1 MRRLL
6 WICATLVLETTLFGQ
21 VPRPEQQQKQSSAQ
35 QIVDLQQKL
44 QNLAAPAKG
53 KVGAAALL
61 LETGDTVEI
70 RGSKHFPMQ
79 SVYKLPIVMAV
90 LARTDSGQLK
100 LDQKVHISSA
110 DLVPPNIHSPIRD
123 RNPNGDFDMTVRE
136 LARAAIVESDGSA
149 SDVLLRLVKPRHVR
163 KYLHKVGVKGI
174 KIENT
179 EKEMAL
185 DDKVQYDNWA
195 TPRGAVTLLQKL
207 QAGEGLSAGNRDLL
221 LGWMIETRT
230 GSQRIRALLPRE
242 VQVADKTGSS
252 GTEHGVTAATN
263 DIGLIQLPNGNHL
276 AVAVFVSDSP
286 ADADVREAVIAQIA
300 RAAWDWAARTTSASV
315 H

>member
-6 WICATLVLETTLFGQ
+6 WICATLLVETTLFSQ
-21 VPRPEQQQKQSSAQ
+21 LPRADQQQKQSSPQ
-35 QIVDLQQKL
+35 QILDLQQKL
-44 QNLAAPAKG
+44 RSLAAPAKG

-61 LETGDTVEI
+61 VETGEIVEI
-70 RGSKHFPMQ
+70 HGSKHFPMQ

-90 LARTDSGQLK
+90 LARTDSGQLA

-123 RNPNGDFDMTVRE
+123 RNPNGDFEMSVRE

-149 SDVLLRLVKPRHVR
+149 SDVLLRLVKQRQVR
-163 KYLHKVGVKGI
+163 RYLHNLGVKGI
-174 KIENT
+174 KVENT

-207 QAGEGLSAGNRDLL
+207 HAGEGLSASNRDLL
-221 LGWMIETRT
+221 LSWMMETRT

-252 GTEHGVTAATN
+252 GSEHGLAAATN

-300 RAAWDWAARTTSASV
+300 RAAWDWAAGTTSASA

>member
-1 MRRLL
+1 MRLLL

-21 VPRPEQQQKQSSAQ
+21 IPRSEQQQKQSSAQ
-35 QIVDLQQKL
+35 QIADLQQQL

-61 LETGDTVEI
+61 LETGETVEI

-90 LARTDSGQLK
+90 LSRTDSGQLK

-136 LARAAIVESDGSA
+136 LARSAIVESDGSA

-179 EKEMAL
+179 ELEMAL

-195 TPRGAVTLLQKL
+195 TPRGAVALLQKL
-207 QAGEGLSAGNRDLL
+207 QEGEGLSASSRDLL

-263 DIGLIQLPNGNHL
+263 DIGLIQLPSGNHL

-286 ADADVREAVIAQIA
+286 ADVDVREAVIAQIA

>member
-1 MRRLL
+1 
-6 WICATLVLETTLFGQ
+6 
-21 VPRPEQQQKQSSAQ
+21 
-35 QIVDLQQKL
+35 
-44 QNLAAPAKG
+44 
-53 KVGAAALL
+53 
-61 LETGDTVEI
+61 
-70 RGSKHFPMQ
+70 
-79 SVYKLPIVMAV
+79 
-90 LARTDSGQLK
+90 
-100 LDQKVHISSA
+100 
-110 DLVPPNIHSPIRD
+110 
-123 RNPNGDFDMTVRE
+123 

-163 KYLHKVGVKGI
+163 KYLHNLGVKGI

-179 EKEMAL
+179 EKEMAP

-207 QAGEGLSAGNRDLL
+207 QAGEGLSASKRDLL

-230 GSQRIRALLPRE
+230 GSQRIRALIPRE

-276 AVAVFVSDSP
+276 AVAVFVSNSP

-300 RAAWDWAARTTSASV
+300 RAAWEWAASSTTASA

>member
-1 MRRLL
+1 M
-6 WICATLVLETTLFGQ
+6 VLETTLFGQ
-21 VPRPEQQQKQSSAQ
+21 VPRPEQQQTQSSAQ

-100 LDQKVHISSA
+100 LNQKVHISSA

-163 KYLHKVGVKGI
+163 KYLHDLGVKGI

-195 TPRGAVTLLQKL
+195 KPLAEPSTLLQKL

-230 GSQRIRALLPRE
+230 GSQRIRVLLPRE

>member
-1 MRRLL
+1 LICSTLL
-6 WICATLVLETTLFGQ
+6 LGTTLFGQ
-21 VPRPEQQQKQSSAQ
+21 LPRPGQEQKQGSPQ
-35 QIVDLQQKL
+35 QIMDLQQKL

-79 SVYKLPIVMAV
+79 SVYKLPIAMAV
-90 LARTDSGQLK
+90 LARTESGQLN

-123 RNPNGDFDMTVRE
+123 RNPNGDFDMTVRD

-163 KYLHKVGVKGI
+163 KYLHNLGVKGI
-174 KIENT
+174 KIANT

-207 QAGEGLSAGNRDLL
+207 QAGEGLSVSNRDLL
-221 LGWMIETRT
+221 LDWMIETRT
-230 GSQRIRALLPRE
+230 GSQRIRGLLPRE

-263 DIGLIQLPNGNHL
+263 DIGLIRLPNGSHL

-286 ADADVREAVIAQIA
+286 AESDVREAVIAQIA
-300 RAAWDWAARTTSASV
+300 RAAWDWAASSTTASA

>member
-1 MRRLL
+1 M
-6 WICATLVLETTLFGQ
+6 
-21 VPRPEQQQKQSSAQ
+21 
-35 QIVDLQQKL
+35 
-44 QNLAAPAKG
+44 KG
-53 KVGAAALL
+53 
-61 LETGDTVEI
+61 
-70 RGSKHFPMQ
+70 F
-79 SVYKLPIVMAV
+79 LP
-90 LARTDSGQLK
+90 S
-100 LDQKVHISSA
+100 
-110 DLVPPNIHSPIRD
+110 
-123 RNPNGDFDMTVRE
+123 
-136 LARAAIVESDGSA
+136 
-149 SDVLLRLVKPRHVR
+149 
-163 KYLHKVGVKGI
+163 
-174 KIENT
+174 
-179 EKEMAL
+179 
-185 DDKVQYDNWA
+185 
-195 TPRGAVTLLQKL
+195 
-207 QAGEGLSAGNRDLL
+207 NRDLL